1 MNILSHYHLNLD
13 HMKLSQFEVALTL
26 YLQRS
31 RHMSKVVVLLL
42 ALAVS
47 LSSSKSNNKN
57 VLVMVAD
64 DEGIE
69 SPLYGNPKI
78 KTPNLQELAS
88 RSVLFKNAYTSVS
101 SNSPS
106 RLVIM
111 TGLPQHQNGMYGME
125 HAEHHFRSF
134 DNVKSLPR
142 ILNETKKSTGQA
154 SLARDLWPQSLSTL
168 LATLVQSKMATI

>member
-1 MNILSHYHLNLD
+1 M
-13 HMKLSQFEVALTL
+13 
-26 YLQRS
+26 R
-31 RHMSKVVVLLL
+31 MSLWMRMVIVLLL
-42 ALAVS
+42 ALTVS

-64 DEGIE
+64 DEGVE

-101 SNSPS
+101 NSSPS
-106 RLVIM
+106 RSVIM
-111 TGLPQHQNGMYGME
+111 TGLPQHQNGMYGLE

-134 DNVKSLPR
+134 DNIKSLP
-142 ILNETKKSTGQA
+142 EY
-154 SLARDLWPQSLSTL
+154 
-168 LATLVQSKMATI
+168 